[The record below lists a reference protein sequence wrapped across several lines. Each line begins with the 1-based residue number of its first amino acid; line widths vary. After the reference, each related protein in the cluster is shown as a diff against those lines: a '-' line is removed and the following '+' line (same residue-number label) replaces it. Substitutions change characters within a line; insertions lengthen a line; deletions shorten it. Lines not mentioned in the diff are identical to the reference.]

1 MGRLWVLLR
10 FFFDGEL
17 LDVDELLVNF
27 PQAEVGPKVSDH
39 NSDNLTNSLSSDDF
53 PYTIESIARIK
64 LGLARRTNATGWNNR
79 DKWLNTMFSMRT
91 LVVNANW
98 PNNEVYEL
106 FDEWAHS
113 VDEGE
118 GLYDEVANLKKWNE
132 PDKGSGIRL
141 TYKSLLEKADTTV
154 EQLPINSSTG
164 KFNIYDFALN
174 GSSGEMEKQML
185 EDKFILG
192 KIALLGNSTA
202 IYAAPNG
209 GKTLLTLSM
218 LIKSVDEGLITAC
231 DIFYINADDAH
242 RGMLQKLQL
251 AEKHGFMALAPDYN
265 GFKSHLLPQ
274 YLTQLIEQNEARGKI
289 FILDTVKKFTDIMSK
304 DKATEFGKSIRS
316 FVSHGGSVI
325 MLAHVNK
332 HRDSA
337 GKSVYSGTTDIID
350 DCDAAY
356 TIDTTSVNG
365 ISTAIYN
372 RIKCRGDNVSEAA
385 YTFNS
390 ADGVQYLTRLGSV
403 REVSSTESKKIARE
417 VKLKEKYENE
427 ITFIEIQLLEGA
439 KSQGTLLEIHKAHKS
454 TGIGIATTPK
464 VLIACLKDLLGI
476 KWKVRSGTGHEKIY
490 YL

>member
-1 MGRLWVLLR
+1 
-10 FFFDGEL
+10 
-17 LDVDELLVNF
+17 
-27 PQAEVGPKVSDH
+27 
-39 NSDNLTNSLSSDDF
+39 
-53 PYTIESIARIK
+53 
-64 LGLARRTNATGWNNR
+64 
-79 DKWLNTMFSMRT
+79 MFSMRS
-91 LVVNANW
+91 LVVDANW
-98 PNNEVYEL
+98 PNNEVYAL
-106 FDEWAHS
+106 FDAWAQS

-118 GLYDEVANLKKWNE
+118 GLYDETSNLKKWNE
-132 PDKGSGIRL
+132 PDKGSGSRL
-141 TYKSLLEKADTTV
+141 TYKSLLEKAGTTI
-154 EQLPINSSTG
+154 EQLPINTITG

-174 GSSGEMEKQML
+174 GSSAEMEKQML

-218 LIKSVDEGLITAC
+218 LIQSVKDGVITPR
-231 DIFYINADDAH
+231 DVFYINADDAH
-242 RGMLQKLQL
+242 SGMCQKLKL
-251 AEKHGFMALAPDYN
+251 AEKYGFIALSPDYK
-265 GFKSHLLPQ
+265 GFKSQMLPE
-274 YLTQLIEQNEARGKI
+274 YLKKLIEQNEARGKI

-304 DKATEFGKSIRS
+304 EKTTEFGKTVRS

-337 GKSVYSGTTDIID
+337 GKAVYSGTTDIID

-390 ADGVQYLTRLGSV
+390 ADGVQYLDRLASV
-403 REVSSTESKKIARE
+403 CEVSSTESKKIARE
-417 VKLKEKYENE
+417 VKLIEKYENE
-427 ITFIEIQLLEGA
+427 IAFIEKQLLEGA

-454 TGIGIATTPK
+454 TGIALAITPK
-464 VLIACLKDLLGI
+464 VLVECLKDLLGI
-476 KWKVRSGTGHEKIY
+476 KWQVRSGTGHEKIY